1 MADTNRSRG
10 RGNFGNP
17 EQHAAAGRKGGRS
30 TAKTHGPA
38 FYSEIGSRGGRK
50 SSGSFQKGSDRA
62 REAGR
67 RGGRNSRSTVVSQTR
82 QEAA

>member
-1 MADTNRSRG
+1 MADTNARPASRG
-10 RGNFGNP
+10 RGNFGNS

-30 TAKTHGPA
+30 TAKTHGPS

-50 SSGSFQKGSDRA
+50 STGSFQKGSLRA

-67 RGGRNSRSTVVSQTR
+67 LGGRTSRSQT
-82 QEAA
+82 ESS